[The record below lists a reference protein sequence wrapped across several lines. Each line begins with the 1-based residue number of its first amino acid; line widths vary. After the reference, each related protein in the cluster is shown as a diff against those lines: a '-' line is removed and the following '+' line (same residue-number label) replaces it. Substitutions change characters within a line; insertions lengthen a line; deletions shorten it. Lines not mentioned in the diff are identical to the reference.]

1 MSNKM
6 LGPRGTTRNHTLQDD
21 MESLIYVVLYCA
33 LLYLPHNLSDQELA
47 QKIWLLF
54 EDAELMDGCLVG
66 GVGKL
71 DNTGSQIHTKS
82 VEFNTPFKEWLNS
95 MMKFCRPPRHMSPGT
110 EDPWTEV
117 HLLDKFWADFL
128 EKHTL
133 KTNDC
138 QPHEH
143 PHVTDRY
150 EVHGEVSRVSSE
162 AILLRKRTAEER
174 SLDHPLSKKPC
185 LPAADSTPTRPVRRS
200 KRLLAQ
206 QERSQPR
213 RGTQSN
219 ARAPARTKVPT
230 HGRSARRRPQ
240 VVVTG

>member
-6 LGPRGTTRNHTLQDD
+6 LGPGGTIWKHTLQDD

-54 EDAELMDGCLVG
+54 EDTELMEGRLIG
-66 GVGKL
+66 GLGKL
-71 DNTGSQIHTKS
+71 DNMASQIHTKS
-82 VEFNTPFKEWLNS
+82 VEFNTSLKEWLNS
-95 MMKFCRPPRHMSPGT
+95 MMKFCRPRHVPKGT
-110 EDPWTEV
+110 EDPCTEV
-117 HLLDKFWADFL
+117 QLLDKFWADFL

-133 KTNDC
+133 ETNDRR
-138 QPHEH
+138 PHEH
-143 PHVTDRY
+143 PHVTVRY
-150 EVHGEVSRVSSE
+150 EVDGEVGRVSSE
-162 AILLRKRTAEER
+162 AISLGTRTSEER
-174 SLDHPLSKKPC
+174 SLDHPPSSKKHC

-200 KRLLAQ
+200 QRLLAQ

-230 HGRSARRRPQ
+230 RGRSARRK
-240 VVVTG
+240 